1 MQQTKE
7 KAPCTTAIVQDAKS
21 IKTQA
26 NYTLDW
32 FLGQVNCENRA
43 LEKTI
48 SIDFERIHKV
58 LTETILDMEEA
69 SGADLSKYP
78 RQAQFVYDRMPYYC
92 AVLNLALEAFRSAFD
107 DLSCVFERLR
117 DCTNTMKGG
126 AAK

>member
-26 NYTLDW
+26 NYTLDC
-32 FLGQVNCENRA
+32 FVRQVGERNAN
-43 LEKTI
+43 LERILNVDLDRIDLVLANTI
-48 SIDFERIHKV
+48 ADMEKESSID
-58 LTETILDMEEA
+58 LL
-69 SGADLSKYP
+69 KYP
-78 RQAQFVYDRMPYYC
+78 RQAQYVYGRMSYYC
-92 AVLNLALEAFRSAFD
+92 AALNITLEAFRSAFD
-107 DLSCVFERLR
+107 DLSRVFERLR